1 MESFAHDTE
10 AMRLTVDALRQLP
23 YLPTL
28 EQRDYKPYMALIAC
42 SPENFAYCYLSN
54 DLVAIYEAGYRTAEL
69 MFFCDLLRCM
79 RGRSYLNCVTNR
91 VCDYFFRAR
100 RDALRHIATPLKEF
114 EMQYAESRM
123 KELEKAVFM
132 LKVKMY
138 KWHTF
143 TAENMARMCGMSYSH
158 FRERFE
164 TYYGCSATEWL
175 RRERICR
182 IMEDMT
188 YRPELTLKEVAER
201 NHFLSK
207 SNFHDFCL
215 KRMLKRPGKL
225 KREGYEKWCERRLAY
240 YNNHSQACYR

>member
-1 MESFAHDTE
+1 
-10 AMRLTVDALRQLP
+10 
-23 YLPTL
+23 
-28 EQRDYKPYMALIAC
+28 
-42 SPENFAYCYLSN
+42 
-54 DLVAIYEAGYRTAEL
+54 

-207 SNFHDFCL
+207 SNFHDFFV
-215 KRMLKRPGKL
+215 PIGKNSVTC
-225 KREGYEKWCERRLAY
+225 RCFRNRRLTV
-240 YNNHSQACYR
+240 

>member
-1 MESFAHDTE
+1 
-10 AMRLTVDALRQLP
+10 
-23 YLPTL
+23 
-28 EQRDYKPYMALIAC
+28 
-42 SPENFAYCYLSN
+42 
-54 DLVAIYEAGYRTAEL
+54 
-69 MFFCDLLRCM
+69 
-79 RGRSYLNCVTNR
+79 
-91 VCDYFFRAR
+91 
-100 RDALRHIATPLKEF
+100 
-114 EMQYAESRM
+114 
-123 KELEKAVFM
+123 
-132 LKVKMY
+132 
-138 KWHTF
+138 
-143 TAENMARMCGMSYSH
+143 MCGMSYSH

>member
-1 MESFAHDTE
+1 
-10 AMRLTVDALRQLP
+10 
-23 YLPTL
+23 
-28 EQRDYKPYMALIAC
+28 
-42 SPENFAYCYLSN
+42 
-54 DLVAIYEAGYRTAEL
+54 
-69 MFFCDLLRCM
+69 
-79 RGRSYLNCVTNR
+79 
-91 VCDYFFRAR
+91 
-100 RDALRHIATPLKEF
+100 
-114 EMQYAESRM
+114 
-123 KELEKAVFM
+123 
-132 LKVKMY
+132 
-138 KWHTF
+138 
-143 TAENMARMCGMSYSH
+143 MARMCGMSYSH

-225 KREGYEKWCERRLAY
+225 KREGYENGVREDWLITITTPKRVTDNDTPKRT
-240 YNNHSQACYR
+240 